1 MRNLPTLAALA
12 AATVL
17 ALASASL
24 SAAPPDVAPTPATA
38 PAAMPAATHELTA
51 QDAQAWLDGLMPTAL
66 RTARTPGAV
75 IAIVKDGQVL
85 LEKGYGLA
93 DEKKGIPVDPQ
104 RTLFRPGS
112 TSKLFTWTAVMQ
124 LVEQGKLDLDV
135 DVNKYLDFQVPPLNG
150 QPITLRQIM
159 THRTGFEERIKDLLA
174 FDVPET
180 PLVEVLSSNMPA
192 RIYPAGT
199 QSAYSN
205 YATGI
210 AGHIVERISG
220 MSFNDY
226 IERNVFGPLNMKR
239 SSFRQPLP
247 DALKPDMA
255 VGYQESDKPGLGF
268 EVINVP
274 PAGSLSST
282 GDDMTHFMIAHLAD
296 GRYGDTQILKPQTAQ
311 MMHTTVTRP
320 FPDLNG
326 IALGFYQANVNGH
339 RVIAHGGDTDYFHSD
354 LWLFLDDHVG
364 VFISVN
370 ALGKDGLGEGI
381 RDNVFREFSDRYF
394 PKADPVVPLDAATA
408 RAHAQQI
415 AGRYQTTRRGE
426 TTFVSLINMIQPTTI
441 TANADGTIT
450 TKLLLEPETF
460 VETRPYL
467 WHQVGGHDL
476 LQAKVVD
483 GKVVTWSTDVLA
495 FAFAYEPLHGLA
507 GAGLEVPLLCV
518 AMALLLASVLAWP
531 VGAAARKWYGAAPL
545 SGPVRA
551 GTRWTAIAAIVALLA
566 ALAWAALFSVVAQLT
581 ANHLDA
587 TLHAVQA
594 LAVAGFAGGWLV
606 SLWNLVQRVRT
617 PGRRGSTTWAALQFL
632 SFTMVLYVALAYH
645 LIGFGSGY

>member
-1 MRNLPTLAALA
+1 MRNLPSLAALA

-17 ALASASL
+17 ALASAGL
-24 SAAPPDVAPTPATA
+24 SAASPDAAPTPAPVVA
-38 PAAMPAATHELTA
+38 PAPAHELTA

-66 RTARTPGAV
+66 RTARAPGAV
-75 IAIVKDGQVL
+75 VTIVKDGQVL
-85 LEKGYGLA
+85 FEKGYGLA
-93 DEKKGIPVDPQ
+93 DQKRRIPVDPV

-135 DVNKYLDFQVPPLNG
+135 DVNRYLDFQVPPLNG

-180 PLVEVLSSNMPA
+180 PLAEVLSGNMPA

-199 QSAYSN
+199 QAAYSN

-226 IERNVFGPLNMKR
+226 IERNVFGPLNMKH

-247 DALKPDMA
+247 DALKPDMS
-255 VGYQESDKPGLGF
+255 VGYVDADTPGLGF

-282 GDDMTHFMIAHLAD
+282 GDDMTHFMLAHLAD
-296 GRYGDTQILKPQTAQ
+296 GKYGDAQILKPETAR
-311 MMHTTVTRP
+311 MMHSTVTRP

-326 IALGFYQANVNGH
+326 IALGFYQASINGH

-364 VFISVN
+364 MFISVN
-370 ALGKDGLGEGI
+370 ALGKDGMGEGI
-381 RDNVFREFSDRYF
+381 RDDVFHEFADRYF
-394 PKADPVVPLDAATA
+394 PRPDPVQPMDAATA
-408 RAHAQQI
+408 KAHAQQI

-441 TANADGTIT
+441 AANPDGSIT
-450 TKLLLEPETF
+450 TKLLLQPETF
-460 VETRPYL
+460 VEIRPYL
-467 WHQVGGHDL
+467 WRQVGGHDL

-518 AMALLLASVLAWP
+518 AMALLLVSVLAWP
-531 VGAAARKWYGAAPL
+531 IGAAARKWYGAAPL
-545 SGPVRA
+545 PAPVRS
-551 GTRWTAIAAIVALLA
+551 GTRWMAIAAIVALAA
-566 ALAWAALFSVVAQLT
+566 ALAWTALFSVVAQLT
-581 ANHLDA
+581 VNHLDA
-587 TLHAVQA
+587 WLHAVQV
-594 LAVAGFAGGWLV
+594 LAVVGFAGGWLV

-617 PGRRGSTTWAALQFL
+617 PGRRGSPTWAALQFA
-632 SFTMVLYVALAYH
+632 SFTMVLYVAFAYH
-645 LIGFGSGY
+645 LIGFGAGY